1 MVRLLSRPA
10 LACLS
15 LLAAAGMFA
24 TLPGAAQTVEP
35 AQYRVYLPLVMVD
48 ALFISYPTPPL
59 ATAVPAP
66 TAIPTAAPGVAP
78 SVTLKIKDGVQ
89 VVQIDGPGLVLDLPQ
104 IAAASSGLTL
114 TRAPLLTDEGGG
126 VWRLNTALRIG
137 PNVRLDI
144 GGDAAWLKIRSDT
157 SPQTNTI
164 DAASYAYL
172 ETVDG
177 MIVIS
182 GTKVTSWDT
191 LTPGFD
197 STPKNGR
204 AFVRAVGAARM
215 DVISSEIAY
224 LGSPQGSGSYGLSWR
239 DERTFNGT
247 LLAGVTGSVI
257 DSDIHHLYYG
267 FFSYAASG
275 MLIKGNRFH
284 HNDSY
289 GFDPHDF
296 SHGFVVED
304 NAAYENGNHGF
315 IISRGCHNFIFRR
328 NRSYANRY
336 TADERPFRAHG
347 FMVDPGG
354 IDSTGGPYTPSY
366 NNLIEFNHAYDNQGY
381 GLRLLDAYSTT
392 VRNNTF
398 GNNLRGVTIERDSF
412 DNVLLTNIITGN
424 VEDGVQLVDD
434 AHHNHILANTI
445 AGNGQEGI
453 SFGDKA
459 QINTVALN
467 TISGGNYGIR
477 GSSET
482 RLNVWTRNS
491 IFGVVSATVYLADG
505 GNRNMLAPYD
515 LSLTGLVLTGKA
527 RPGATIE
534 VFSDDGGHA
543 RTFEGSTLTDVAG
556 NWRFTAN
563 SAWRGAKLTAMAITV
578 DRGASEFSTSV
589 PVR

>member
-1 MVRLLSRPA
+1 
-10 LACLS
+10 
-15 LLAAAGMFA
+15 MFA

-35 AQYRVYLPLVMVD
+35 GPHRVYLPLVLVD

-59 ATAVPAP
+59 ATAVPSP
-66 TAIPTAAPGVAP
+66 TAIPTAAPGIVP
-78 SVTLKIKDGVQ
+78 SVTLKLKDGVQ
-89 VVQIDGPGLVLDLPQ
+89 VVQIDGSGLVLDLPQ
-104 IAAASSGLTL
+104 LAAAASGLTL

-126 VWRLNTALRIG
+126 VWRLNTALRVG
-137 PNVRLDI
+137 ANVRLDI
-144 GGDAAWLKIRSDT
+144 GGAATWLKIRSDT

-164 DAASYAYL
+164 DIASFAYL
-172 ETVDG
+172 VDG
-177 MIVIS
+177 GIVIS

-204 AFVRAVGAARM
+204 AFIRATGAARM

-239 DERTFNGT
+239 GERVLF
-247 LLAGVTGSVI
+247 AGVTGSVI
-257 DSDIHHLYYG
+257 NNDIHHLYYG
-267 FFSYAASG
+267 FYSYAAGG

-284 HNDSY
+284 HNASY

-304 NAAYENGNHGF
+304 NEAYENGNHGF

-336 TADERPFRAHG
+336 TIDERPFRAHG
-347 FMVDPGG
+347 FMIDPGG
-354 IDSTGGPYTPSY
+354 VDSNGGPYTPSY
-366 NNLIEFNHAYDNQGY
+366 ANILEFNEAYDNQGY

-392 VRNNTF
+392 VRNNIF
-398 GNNLRGVTIERDSF
+398 RNNLRGVTLERDSF

-424 VEDGVQLVDD
+424 IEDGVQLVDD
-434 AHHNHILANTI
+434 AHHNYILANTI
-445 AGNGQEGI
+445 SDNGQEGI
-453 SFGDKA
+453 SFSDKA
-459 QINTVALN
+459 QINTVAQN

-477 GSSET
+477 GSSEI

-491 IFGVVSATVYLADG
+491 IFGVISSTVYLADG
-505 GNRNMLAPYD
+505 ANRNMLAPYD
-515 LSLTGLVLTGKA
+515 ISVTGLTLTGKA

-534 VFSDDGGHA
+534 VFSDDGGYA
-543 RTFEGSTLTDVAG
+543 RNFEGSALTDAAG
-556 NWRFTAN
+556 NWRFTTGA
-563 SAWRGAKLTAMAITV
+563 AWRGAKLSAMSIAS
-578 DRGASEFSTSV
+578 DRGASEFSA
-589 PVR
+589 PVTVK

>member
-1 MVRLLSRPA
+1 MFRSPIRPA
-10 LACLS
+10 LVCLT
-15 LLAAAGMFA
+15 LVAAAGMIVTA
-24 TLPGAAQTVEP
+24 PGAAQTVEP
-35 AQYRVYLPLVMVD
+35 GPHRVYLPLVMVD
-48 ALFISYPTPPL
+48 VLFIAYPTPPL
-59 ATAVPAP
+59 ATPVPAP
-66 TAIPTAAPGVAP
+66 TAIPTAAPGVVP
-78 SVTLKIKDGVQ
+78 SVTLKVKDGVQ

-104 IAAASSGLTL
+104 LAAAASGLTL

-126 VWRLNTALRIG
+126 VWRLNTALRVG
-137 PNVRLDI
+137 ANVRLDI
-144 GGDAAWLKIRSDT
+144 GGGASWLKIRSDT
-157 SPQTNTI
+157 SPQTDTI
-164 DAASYAYL
+164 DTASFAYL
-172 ETVDG
+172 ETIDG
-177 MIVIS
+177 VIVVS

-191 LTPGFD
+191 LTSGFD

-215 DVISSEIAY
+215 DVISSEVAY

-239 DERTFNGT
+239 DERLLSAS

-257 DSDIHHLYYG
+257 NNDVHHLYYG

-284 HNDSY
+284 HNVSY

-304 NAAYENGNHGF
+304 NEAYENGNHGF

-336 TADERPFRAHG
+336 TVDERPFRAHG
-347 FMVDPGG
+347 FMIDPGG
-354 IDSTGGPYTPSY
+354 IDSDGGPYTPSY
-366 NNLIEFNHAYDNQGY
+366 VNLVELNEAYDNQGY

-398 GNNLRGVTIERDSF
+398 RNNLRGVTIERDSF

-424 VEDGVQLVDD
+424 IEDGVQLVDD
-434 AHHNHILANTI
+434 AHHNYILANTI
-445 AGNGQEGI
+445 ADNGHEGV
-453 SFGDKA
+453 SFADKA
-459 QINTVALN
+459 QINTVAQN

-505 GNRNMLAPYD
+505 ANRNMLAPYD
-515 LSLTGLVLTGKA
+515 LSVAGLTLTGKA
-527 RPGATIE
+527 RPGASIE
-534 VFSDDGGHA
+534 VYSDDGGWA
-543 RTFEGSTLTDVAG
+543 RTYEGSALTDAAG
-556 NWRFTAN
+556 NWRFTVGG
-563 SAWRGAKLTAMAITV
+563 AWRGAKLSAMSIAS

-589 PVR
+589 AVK